1 MSENKGKAKVK
12 AKSKS
17 KSKSTMKSAGKSKAA
32 VMNSRNP
39 KKPMAISGDTMSNYA
54 MYKKGGKVS
63 KIKKYQLG
71 RGVLDGP
78 APSIN
83 NSSSGSFSSGPGSN
97 IPPSNSNI
105 FSGPATAK
113 KGGKVS
119 KIKKFAKGGSK
130 LGKYQYDTSQVIST
144 ITPPDNPFL
153 PQGYQTRAAQLELIN
168 KAAQKEYERRN
179 RELQEKYLENL
190 QGRANKDISKFI
202 QPELD
207 STNTNSL
214 YERMKGKFTT
224 APPRKKGGP
233 TYKKGGVTKAKKFAA
248 LAPPYNKA
256 TAADRI
262 AGAKKNSRKK

>member
-1 MSENKGKAKVK
+1 MAPKKMAKGKTRANT
-12 AKSKS
+12 A
-17 KSKSTMKSAGKSKAA
+17 T
-32 VMNSRNP
+32 
-39 KKPMAISGDTMSNYA
+39 
-54 MYKKGGKVS
+54 
-63 KIKKYQLG
+63 LG
-71 RGVLDGP
+71 TNQVL
-78 APSIN
+78 
-83 NSSSGSFSSGPGSN
+83 
-97 IPPSNSNI
+97 
-105 FSGPATAK
+105 K

-130 LGKYQYDTSQVIST
+130 LDKYQYNPSQVISKVSA
-144 ITPPDNPFL
+144 ITPPTDPFL
-153 PQGYQTRAAQLELIN
+153 QPRAAQLELMN
-168 KAAQKEYERRN
+168 KAVQKEYETRN
-179 RELQEKYLENL
+179 RELQQKYLENL

-214 YERMKGKFTT
+214 YERFKEKFTT